1 MKIPKCIAPGI
12 YPELPRSST
21 LLTYLAME
29 YFARK
34 LRLPLRPPQ
43 HSVQAAN
50 TGISFGSVLSNWAA
64 LVALW
69 ALPYLTLLDRLDS
82 DAARSQVL
90 QWSLVLV
97 GALGVGR
104 ILYVAWRQTR
114 DPAWRTKHGLAPRE
128 RPNTP
133 AS

>member
-1 MKIPKCIAPGI
+1 
-12 YPELPRSST
+12 
-21 LLTYLAME
+21 ME

-34 LRLPLRPPQ
+34 YRCAARP
-43 HSVQAAN
+43 HADARGSRTDV
-50 TGISFGSVLSNWAA
+50 SLGSVLCNWAA

-69 ALPYLTLLDRLDS
+69 ALPYLTVLDRLHP
-82 DAARSQVL
+82 DAARSQLL

-104 ILYVAWRQTR
+104 ILYVAWRQTG
-114 DPAWRTKHGLAPRE
+114 DPSWRARHGLAPRA
-128 RPNTP
+128 RPP